1 MTKEEMLNDIYT
13 EIAKEISIT
22 KTMIENAESSYQ
34 AVGKWIDDGVDYNV
48 QVTVQGSMGLGTT
61 IKPLSDADDYD
72 IDLVCILTNGQK
84 LTAREIK
91 RIVGDRLKENE
102 IYRKKI
108 ELEGE
113 GKRCWKM
120 QYNQFHMDILPCVPK
135 TIYME
140 PNYTDI
146 RLTHKNEYLQYED
159 RFSNPEK
166 YKEWFISCTKDM
178 FIKNRQLYADEYRVD
193 VQKVPFYKIKTPL
206 QMAIQLLKR
215 HRDIYFKNNM
225 DVAPISII
233 ITTLAA
239 KAYRGEENVY
249 DTIKTLLNHMQD
261 FVENRYGVYWV
272 QNPVMAEENF
282 ADKWGKYPERRLA
295 FFEWIEK
302 AKEDL
307 LIMPLN
313 TQGLHK
319 IGNKLEKSLGEAPV
333 IRALSNL
340 AKDAKEAREG
350 GLLYTAGLTKGLT
363 NDKSESIATV
373 KKHTFYGK

>member
-22 KTMIENAESSYQ
+22 KAMIENAEASYQ
-34 AVGKWIDDGVDYNV
+34 AVGKWIDDGVNNDV

-61 IKPLSDADDYD
+61 IKPISDIDDYD
-72 IDLVCILTNGQK
+72 IDLVCILTNGQN

-91 RIVGDRLKENE
+91 SIVGDRLKENE

-146 RLTHKNEYLQYED
+146 RLTHKNEYLKYED

-166 YKEWFISCTKDM
+166 YKEWFIEHTKDM
-178 FIKNRQLYADEYRVD
+178 FIKNRQIYADEYRVD
-193 VQKVPFYKIKTPL
+193 IQKVPFYKIKTPL

-215 HRDIYFKNNM
+215 HRDLYFKDNM
-225 DVAPISII
+225 DNAPISII

-239 KAYRGEENVY
+239 KAYGGEENVY
-249 DTIKTLLNHMQD
+249 DTLKTLLNHMKD
-261 FVENRYGVYWV
+261 FVENRDGIYWV
-272 QNPVMAEENF
+272 QNPVMSEENF
-282 ADKWGKYPERRLA
+282 ADKWEKYPERRLA

-307 LIMPLN
+307 LIIPLN

-319 IGNKLEKSLGEAPV
+319 IGNGLEKSLGEAPV
-333 IRALSNL
+333 ERALSNI
-340 AKDAKEAREG
+340 AINAKETRDG
-350 GLLYTAGLTKGLT
+350 GALYTAGLTKGLT
-363 NDKSESIATV
+363 NDKSESIITV